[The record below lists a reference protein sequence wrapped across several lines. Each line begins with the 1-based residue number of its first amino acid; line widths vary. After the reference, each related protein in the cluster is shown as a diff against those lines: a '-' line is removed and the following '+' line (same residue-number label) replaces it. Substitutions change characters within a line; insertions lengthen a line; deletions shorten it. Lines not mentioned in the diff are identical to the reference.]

1 MARSSMRCAL
11 LLTAALAILSVP
23 SAVHLR
29 AASDVFGQVLGNPD
43 GGPGVIRLQQGME
56 ARLGRLEQWLKA
68 VMRHEPGTT
77 DAAAERVGAWS
88 NSELRALWID
98 TYVVVQLIRNPKAS
112 SFSVQ
117 QVGKSRPQPVLYTNV
132 QLQRLRALAC
142 VAGGQM
148 VVGNVEVPRCADI
161 LRKRSTSPQAVALN
175 ELDEELRELARR
187 TSASKRH
194 GDDNYILRRGALL
207 HADVAML
214 LPTNSE
220 PVVPSSAPGPQRLR
234 MSLADGFGSDVRQ
247 VAVHWDL
254 ARMLLDYV
262 KPRGSDHPAPGRDD
276 MVRDWYRATAAWMQ
290 SREDYDTLH
299 LDRARE
305 IFPADPVILFLSGTQ
320 AETYA
325 APHIQ
330 SAIRSAAAPAAV
342 AFAVGSDRA
351 ELRQA
356 EGFFRHALTVDPAL
370 PELHLR
376 FGHVLSLLERHADA
390 ARELRDALASED
402 EAVLRYYG
410 QLFLGA
416 AEEALGHADAA
427 REAYSEAVT
436 LYPSAQSPHIALS
449 ALARRRGDR
458 ATALR
463 EMQTV
468 FELERAESEPD
479 DPWWTYYTAQARNA
493 DGMLSALWRP
503 FLAEAVP

>member
-11 LLTAALAILSVP
+11 LLTAALAIVGVP
-23 SAVHLR
+23 SVAHVR
-29 AASDVFGQVLGNPD
+29 AAAGVFSQVIRSPD
-43 GGPGVIRLQQGME
+43 GGPGVIRPQQDME
-56 ARLGRLEQWLKA
+56 ARLVRLEQWLKA

-77 DAAAERVGAWS
+77 DAAAERVSAWS

-98 TYVVVQLIRNPKAS
+98 TNVVVQLIRNPKAAKFTLRAEGQRTS
-112 SFSVQ
+112 QEIRYSTVQ
-117 QVGKSRPQPVLYTNV
+117 F
-132 QLQRLRALAC
+132 QRIRALAC
-142 VAGGQM
+142 VAAGM
-148 VVGNVEVPRCADI
+148 LTDARCLEVHGYND
-161 LRKRSTSPQAVALN
+161 
-175 ELDEELRELARR
+175 LDEDLLRLAQRA
-187 TSASKRH
+187 TASKRD

-214 LPTNSE
+214 LPTSSE
-220 PVVPSSAPGPQRLR
+220 PVVPSNALGPQRLR
-234 MSLADGFGSDVRQ
+234 MSLADGFGSDFRQ

-262 KPRGSDHPAPGRDD
+262 KPPGSDHPAPGRDD

-290 SREDYDTLH
+290 SREDYDTVH
-299 LDRARE
+299 LNRARE

-330 SAIRSAAAPAAV
+330 SAVRSSVVPAAV
-342 AFAVGSDRA
+342 TFAVGSDRA
-351 ELRQA
+351 ELHQA
-356 EGFFRHALTVDPAL
+356 ESFFRRALTLDPVL

-390 ARELRDALASED
+390 AKELRDALASED

-416 AEEALGHADAA
+416 VEESLGHADAA
-427 REAYSEAVT
+427 REAYAEAVA
-436 LYPSAQSPHIALS
+436 LYPTAQSPHIALS
-449 ALARRRGDR
+449 ALARRHGDR

-468 FELERAESEPD
+468 FELERTESEPD
-479 DPWWTYYTAQARNA
+479 DPWWRYYTAQARQA
-493 DGMLSALWRP
+493 DEMLSALWRP

>member
-11 LLTAALAILSVP
+11 WLTAALAIVSVP
-23 SAVHLR
+23 SVAHLR
-29 AASDVFGQVLGNPD
+29 AETGVFSQVLGSPD
-43 GGPGVIRLQQGME
+43 GGPGVVRPQQDME
-56 ARLGRLEQWLKA
+56 ARLVRLEQWLKA

-88 NSELRALWID
+88 NSELQALWID
-98 TYVVVQLIRNPKAS
+98 TNVVVQLIRNPKAAKFTLRAEDQRTS
-112 SFSVQ
+112 QEIRYSTVQ
-117 QVGKSRPQPVLYTNV
+117 FR
-132 QLQRLRALAC
+132 RIRALAC
-142 VAGGQM
+142 AAAG
-148 VVGNVEVPRCADI
+148 VLVDARCLEIHA
-161 LRKRSTSPQAVALN
+161 SN
-175 ELDEELRELARR
+175 ELDEDLRQLALRA
-187 TSASKRH
+187 TASKRD

-214 LPTNSE
+214 LPTSSQ
-220 PVVPSSAPGPQRLR
+220 PVAASNAPGPQRLR
-234 MSLADGFGSDVRQ
+234 MSLADGFGTDFRQ

-290 SREDYDTLH
+290 SREDYDTVH
-299 LDRARE
+299 LNRARD
-305 IFPADPVILFLSGTQ
+305 IFPTDPVILFLSGTQ

-330 SAIRSAAAPAAV
+330 SAVRSAVVPAV
-342 AFAVGSDRA
+342 VTFAVGSDRA

-356 EGFFRHALTVDPAL
+356 EAYFRRALTVDPAL

-390 ARELRDALASED
+390 AKELREALASED
-402 EAVLRYYG
+402 ESVLRYYG

-416 AEEALGHADAA
+416 AEESLGHADAA
-427 REAYSEAVT
+427 REAYTEAVA
-436 LYPSAQSPHIALS
+436 LYPTAQSPHIALS
-449 ALARRRGDR
+449 ALARRHGDR
-458 ATALR
+458 AAALR

-468 FELERAESEPD
+468 FELQQAESPAD
-479 DPWWTYYTAQARNA
+479 DPWWTYYTTQARNA
-493 DGMLSALWRP
+493 DELLSALWRP
-503 FLAEAVP
+503 FIAEAVP